1 ENPHLGSVPGLSR
14 RISLRSSRVGRRRG
28 EREARAVRHC
38 PEWCFPPRPARP
50 NLEPMRTTGALIVL
64 LAVTC
69 SAADPGGVVKE
80 SGRTAGH
87 AVRDG
92 AQTVGRTT
100 RDFFKH
106 GPRTAK
112 RTWKANAERTKADA
126 RAGKSRAKHEAN
138 AER

>member
-1 ENPHLGSVPGLSR
+1 MR
-14 RISLRSSRVGRRRG
+14 R
-28 EREARAVRHC
+28 C
-38 PEWCFPPRPARP
+38 PDRCFPPYPARP

-64 LAVTC
+64 LAVTG
-69 SAADPGGVVKE
+69 AAANPVGVVKE

-112 RTWKANAERTKADA
+112 RTWKANTARTRTDA
-126 RAGKSRAKHEAN
+126 RADKERVKREAHD
-138 AER
+138 ER